1 MGLLIGVGG
10 TKPSFPYDYYYG
22 IEWDI
27 TVSNKKPTRIGK
39 MELHQSLPLQSMMR
53 RCILKDDGT
62 VNYYLHANDSTKRDN
77 GAAADLTGAHGQ
89 YMVEVPDMY
98 VRFEMDGNKCRHLQ
112 STQPLPGFKKWRK
125 DYISAVEATVHRPTN
140 TLCAVVNNTADYRG
154 GGNQADWDAL
164 SKTQLGKPAT
174 NINLNNFRAYARK
187 RGSTEWNCNLYQTH
201 KKLWWLFAVEYCNF
215 DSQDGFNAELTEEG
229 FRQGG
234 LSVGVTTLNGTKW
247 SNFCGYYPVIPCG
260 TTNSLGNHTGVVEYT
275 MPDEYDPGVVVK
287 VNVPSYRGV
296 ENPFGHIWK
305 WTDGCKCLI
314 QSETNG
320 GLSEFYVCDDP
331 AAFTS
336 SGVANYTLRGNL
348 PRKEGYVKQLI
359 LGEDGEIM
367 PLEVGAGST
376 TYFCDYFYTNIPA
389 SGDSERGVLFGGSA
403 SAGAGAGFVFAHT
416 NYAATYAY
424 ASVGSRLC
432 FYPQIEQIEEAA

>member
-10 TKPSFPYDYYYG
+10 TKPQFPYDYYYG

-53 RCILKDDGT
+53 RCTQKDDGT
-62 VNYYLHANDSTKRDN
+62 VNYYLHPNDSTKRDN

-89 YMVEVPDMY
+89 YMVELPDMY

-112 STQPLPGFKKWRK
+112 STQPLPGFKLWRK
-125 DYISAVEATVHRPTN
+125 DYVSAVEATVQRSTN
-140 TLCAVVNNTADYRG
+140 TLCAVVNMDADYRG
-154 GGNQADWDAL
+154 GGNQSAWDEL

-174 NINLNNFRAYARK
+174 NISLTNFRAYARK

-215 DSQDGFNAELTEEG
+215 DSQDGFNAELTEDG
-229 FRQGG
+229 LHQGG
-234 LSVGVTTLNGTKW
+234 LSNGVTNLNSTKW
-247 SNFCGYYPVIPCG
+247 SNFSSYYPVIPCG

-314 QSETNG
+314 QSEADG
-320 GLSEFYVCDDP
+320 GLSEFYVCDNPD
-331 AAFTS
+331 AFTS
-336 SGVANYTLRGNL
+336 SGTANYNLRGNL

-367 PLEVGAGST
+367 PLAVGAGST

-389 SGDSERGVLFGGSA
+389 TGTSERGVLFGGPA
-403 SAGAGAGFVFAHT
+403 INGAAAGFVCAFT
-416 NYAATYAY
+416 YYTATSAN
-424 ASVGSRLC
+424 ARIGSRLC
-432 FYPQIEQIEEAA
+432 FYPKIE